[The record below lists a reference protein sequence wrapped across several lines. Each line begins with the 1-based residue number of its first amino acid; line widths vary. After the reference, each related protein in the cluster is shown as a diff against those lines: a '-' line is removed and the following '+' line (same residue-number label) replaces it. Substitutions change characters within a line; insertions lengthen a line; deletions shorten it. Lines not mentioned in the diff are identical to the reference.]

1 MAHWRDCKEFHGV
14 TALRVRRMEEQTGIV
29 RRDMTLKNLLEYRL
43 ILQLMEVIEGF
54 QAGGGR

>member
-1 MAHWRDCKEFHGV
+1 MKIVNVIELYVETVMSSLKSHNTGV
-14 TALRVRRMEEQTGIV
+14 V

-54 QAGGGR
+54 